1 MQEKSKNS
9 SDKKEKILTLIKKH
23 KYRMQIHIKTLLC
36 IVADQSI

>member
-23 KYRMQIHIKTLLC
+23 KYRMQIHIIHIYK
-36 IVADQSI
+36 IPE